1 VKYVV
6 SGLDE
11 GRNEFVLNTPKLEGK
26 NNGCFEGENQ
36 VALAGVVFNILMPTQ
51 VHAWQDMTR

>member
-1 VKYVV
+1 MV